1 MRQIQV
7 YVFAL
12 IVWSWTESG
21 AMTTKEK
28 ADSLYRAALEQVG
41 QAPVQESLTAF
52 RRVLKADWNYAPAHF
67 EMAKL
72 YMSLK
77 TPLNRQSA
85 GEALQEALR
94 LDPEN
99 VDYQVLLGQLMWDQG
114 AWLEAKRQYEK
125 VGKTHPESAKAACG
139 VGYYY
144 LQEFLRERNMVSAE
158 MPSKMAGAVNP
169 DAEEPVLVKWNRFA
183 EKDWEKAISHL
194 ERSLALDP
202 RLRDAYYHLGVACME
217 SGQPE
222 GLTRLAEQLLNQYPG
237 DKDALLFC
245 GLGHQ
250 TAGSYQKA
258 YEFYT
263 EALQRMP
270 PEERA
275 MMESVD
281 WIATEKEQ
289 RQMLQAERQR
299 VSGDST
305 GVQADSPKRDG
316 FWRGQDPLFLT
327 EFNENRMEHYSRV
340 AYANLH
346 FSQPSRRIAGWRTD
360 KGKTY
365 IRFGRPLHQGSKRP
379 EEEGPD
385 PLKVVEKAYGGET
398 ELAQTHFF
406 IETWTYEGF
415 QLKFVGDGL
424 DGWSF
429 AAAEKAGNKETNFSG
444 VSPEYVFRGTSP
456 RYVDPYQEKKYSM
469 PHQVAAF
476 RQGDSIR
483 VEFSYA
489 IPKGRLRTSDS
500 DSLVDLEDGVFL
512 FDERWKEVY
521 RDPKRFTRLKLP
533 VPQEQAEIDSL
544 LRNNVIFFKT
554 LRVGPGP
561 YHMAVEGREKDTE
574 SIGTFRDLRT
584 FSFADTSLMMSDLLL
599 ASRIERRIPIP
610 ERREDLAVMPNPLR
624 TYYRSNPVSVY
635 FEVYNLKPDGSGK
648 TEYDVSYRISRPEKQ
663 EVDPALFVP
672 LDLPEARRRAEVE
685 MVVSKISASEA
696 VVDYQVRYVLADRNL
711 ASGELEKLE
720 RGDRRG
726 ETEVTARYA
735 GGRRDDFAYLQIDV
749 GQMPAGVYKLRVK
762 VRDAQTGR
770 SAERETLFR
779 VIQ

>member
-1 MRQIQV
+1 MR
-7 YVFAL
+7 
-12 IVWSWTESG
+12 
-21 AMTTKEK
+21 KE
-28 ADSLYRAALEQVG
+28 R
-41 QAPVQESLTAF
+41 
-52 RRVLKADWNYAPAHF
+52 
-67 EMAKL
+67 
-72 YMSLK
+72 
-77 TPLNRQSA
+77 
-85 GEALQEALR
+85 
-94 LDPEN
+94 DP
-99 VDYQVLLGQLMWDQG
+99 VLLEWNHFAQEDL
-114 AWLEAKRQYEK
+114 K
-125 VGKTHPESAKAACG
+125 KALS
-139 VGYYY
+139 Y
-144 LQEFLRERNMVSAE
+144 L
-158 MPSKMAGAVNP
+158 G
-169 DAEEPVLVKWNRFA
+169 
-183 EKDWEKAISHL
+183 
-194 ERSLALDP
+194 RSITLDP
-202 RLRDAYYHLGVACME
+202 RLREAYYHLGVICVE
-217 SGQPE
+217 NSQPE
-222 GLTRLAEQLLNQYPG
+222 ALVSLAEQLLKQYPE

-263 EALQRMP
+263 EALKRMS
-270 PEERA
+270 PEERT

-281 WIATEKEQ
+281 LIATEKEQ

-299 VSGDST
+299 VFGDST
-305 GVQADSPKRDG
+305 GVQGDSPERDG
-316 FWRGQDPLFLT
+316 FWHGQDPLFLT

-340 AYANLH
+340 AYANLR
-346 FSQPSRRIAGWRTD
+346 FSQPSNRIAGWQTGM
-360 KGKTY
+360 GKTY
-365 IRFGRPLHQGSKRP
+365 IRFGQPLHQGSRRP
-379 EEEGPD
+379 SHEGPD
-385 PLKVVEKAYGGET
+385 PNSVGSLGGKAALSKFYPHI
-398 ELAQTHFF
+398 A
-406 IETWTYEGF
+406 TWSYEGF
-415 QLKFVGDGL
+415 QLKFAEDGM

-429 AAAEKAGNKETNFSG
+429 AVADVFGGGVTNLSG
-444 VSPEYVFRGTSP
+444 VSPQYVFRDTPP
-456 RYVDPYQEKKYSM
+456 RYVDPYRGKKYSV

-476 RQGDSIR
+476 RQGDSVR

-521 RDPKRFTRLKLP
+521 RDPRRFTRLKLP
-533 VPQEQAEIDSL
+533 VLQEQAEVDSL

-561 YHMAVEGREKDTE
+561 YHMAVEVREKDTE

-696 VVDYQVRYVLADRNL
+696 VVDYHVRYVLADRNL